1 MADFSGRL
9 TVINSQSS
17 LDNDL
22 LLRAGIP
29 DATQAIFAATQFLLK
44 TKKLISGQ
52 KIIVT
57 GDKGSFGDVSV
68 IVMTDARADASQPFA
83 AAASDLAFAAASP
96 STRKTTKTRRAG
108 SKKPG
113 AAKGSK
119 KSGGEKSASASRK
132 GGSKA
137 GASKKS
143 AAARKRGAAKSSA
156 KK

>member
-44 TKKLISGQ
+44 TKKLLPGQ
-52 KIIVT
+52 MIKVT
-57 GDKGSFGDVSV
+57 GDKGTFGSVSV
-68 IVMTDARADASQPFA
+68 IVMSDARADASQPFA
-83 AAASDLAFAAASP
+83 ASTSNLAFAASP
-96 STRKTTKTRRAG
+96 SSQKTTKSRRAG
-108 SKKPG
+108 SKKTV

-119 KSGGEKSASASRK
+119 KSGGKKAASVSRK

-143 AAARKRGAAKSSA
+143 AAARKSSAAKSSA